1 MARTQQKIA
10 LGSSSIYKP
19 SWTVQKIKRCKIKA
33 ANDDSTIEYEIVFP
47 FGPNRIKYDNH
58 NGQYDQIDRP
68 LVKPLN
74 VFSKPSLRVV
84 TFEALIVHRRS
95 GGLLPG
101 PRWGDG
107 DSVQEILD
115 KLQTISQT
123 GMTCKF
129 IYGVTRLPYKCFLTN
144 FTYTAERRST
154 EGEILSA
161 SVNIQLTE
169 KVSYNPDASEL
180 PLIVRPPVNV
190 TVKTGGGGGVN
201 YDVVEDALPLV
212 FGQKE
217 AEARNLAI
225 NWARANGVT
234 DPTRIKSY
242 YNVQLNILR
251 GEASGIIVKPGN
263 FL

>member
-58 NGQYDQIDRP
+58 NGEYDQIDRP

-74 VFSKPSLRVV
+74 VFSKPSLRSI

-129 IYGVTRLPYKCFLTN
+129 IYGVTRLPYKCFLTK
-144 FTYTAERRST
+144 FSYTAERRST

-190 TVKTGGGGGVN
+190 TVKTGSN
-201 YDVVEDALPLV
+201 YTDVIDNTLPLV
-212 FGQKE
+212 FGQNE
-217 AEARNLAI
+217 AEAKRLAVE
-225 NWARANGVT
+225 WARANGIT
-234 DPTRIKSY
+234 DPARIKSY
-242 YNVQLNILR
+242 YNVQLNLLR
-251 GEASGIIVKPGN
+251 GEASGIVPKPGV